1 MNTTLVVVFVICLFF
16 LMYSLRLNQPMQP
29 APQSITN
36 SRDLYTLLQ
45 RISSGDKITLTGSCE
60 VNLYTKY
67 TTPQTI
73 KQNLTSN
80 LNDLFRSFE
89 SVSGSSFQVQELD
102 NVYEKIDS
110 LGNTRYIV
118 DATMQSKTN
127 PFTAKVVLD
136 IVILRGEVMINSIQ
150 LNEASNAYLI
160 NRFDT
165 VYQDQGILMNHNSF
179 TENVSSLLDNR
190 YQAQKQLISMDTRRM
205 DTKNYSLDN
214 VISMTS
220 VLQQYY
226 PATLSKQ
233 SKEYYQSKGIEG
245 SLESYF
251 PPDQATIPSPQYCDK
266 LSGQQCII
274 HRGSSTTEY
283 NQPYMGP
290 GLFFNR
296 SSYPKGGY

>member
-1 MNTTLVVVFVICLFF
+1 MDTTLVVVFVICLFF
-16 LMYSLRLNQPMQP
+16 LLYLTRLNQPIQP
-29 APQSITN
+29 VPQTMTD
-36 SRDLYTLLQ
+36 SRDLQTLLQ

-67 TTPQTI
+67 TTPADV

-89 SVSGSSFQVQELD
+89 SMSGSQFQVQELE

-110 LGNTRYIV
+110 LGNKRYIV
-118 DATMQSKTN
+118 ESTMQSKTN
-127 PFTAKVVLD
+127 PFTAKVVMD
-136 IVILRGEVMINSIQ
+136 MVILRGEVMINSIQ
-150 LNEASNAYLI
+150 LNEASNPYLI

-179 TENVSSLLDNR
+179 TENISSLLDNQ

-205 DTKNYSLDN
+205 DEKNYSLDN

-220 VLQQYY
+220 VLQNYY

-233 SKEYYQSKGIEG
+233 SKEYYQSKDIEG

-296 SSYPKGGY
+296 SSFPKTGY